1 MLSLLNSKIE
11 MGSRLHIKLL
21 TTLRMKIIIMKTKIL
36 MLAILMMM
44 GAGSLL
50 AQDKT
55 EKFEVRGNCG
65 MCEKRIESAALSV
78 DGVSRAD
85 WDQKTKMLELVLDES
100 KTDANKVQKAIA
112 KSGHDTKM
120 HKASDE
126 TYDKLPGCCKYDR
139 SEVQQEKNGHE
150 GHNH

>member
-1 MLSLLNSKIE
+1 
-11 MGSRLHIKLL
+11 
-21 TTLRMKIIIMKTKIL
+21 
-36 MLAILMMM
+36 MLAILMTM

-55 EKFEVRGNCG
+55 EKFEVKGNCG

-85 WDQKTKMLELVLDES
+85 WDQKTKIMEVDFDES
-100 KTDANKVQKAIA
+100 KTDLDKVKKAIA
-112 KSGHDTKM
+112 ISGHDTKM

-139 SEVQQEKNGHE
+139 SGLQQEMNGHK
-150 GHNH
+150 GHNQLISSCELI